1 MNNKEKRTVCVLCF
15 LTPMVLAGLIGFFA
29 GNIAL
34 VAGLSPATSHT
45 IAGFSGFMGAQAFNY
60 GCLLLTTRYR
70 RNAIK
75 RKSEQRQAAIG
86 GINV

>member
-1 MNNKEKRTVCVLCF
+1 MINKDKHTVCVLCV

-45 IAGFSGFMGAQAFNY
+45 IAGFSGFMGAQAFKF

-70 RNAIK
+70 RSVIR
-75 RKSEQRQAAIG
+75 RKADERQALAG
-86 GINV
+86 GTNV